1 MPEGMQP
8 TTLRAENAWKRLDHF
23 LVDQLDGLSRTRI
36 QTLIKR
42 GLVRVDDVTVLKA
55 REPLEGGEN
64 IQVDVPSEPDLL
76 QVTPEDLPL
85 DIIHEDES
93 IMVLNKPAGMVV
105 HPGHGVSRG
114 TLVNGLVGRFD
125 KLSTGSH
132 QLRPG
137 IVHRLDKGT
146 SGVLVVA
153 CHDQAHRSLAA
164 QFERREVDKTY
175 LALVWG
181 LPEPNGRIELNL
193 RRDPRNRLAFTTSST
208 EGRPA
213 VTEYRVSEAY
223 PGFSLLEVQPRT
235 GRTHQIRVHLS
246 YKGHPIFGDDLYR
259 GVRNPVG
266 IAPESRGLAR
276 EMGRVLQRPALH
288 AHRLGFTH
296 PGTGKHVE
304 FEIPPPTDFAAAL
317 SLLRQ
322 HNNG

>member
-1 MPEGMQP
+1 MPETTQL
-8 TTLRAENAWKRLDHF
+8 TTLRPKNAWSRLDHF
-23 LVDQLDGLSRTRI
+23 LVNRLEGLSRTRI

-42 GLVRVDDVTVLKA
+42 GLVRVDNVTVVKT

-64 IQVDVPSEPDLL
+64 IQVDVPLEPDPL
-76 QVTPEDLPL
+76 QVASEDLPL

-93 IMVLNKPAGMVV
+93 IIVLNKPTGMVV

-132 QLRPG
+132 RLRPG

-146 SGVLVVA
+146 SGVIVVA
-153 CHDQAHRSLAA
+153 CHDQAHRLLAA
-164 QFERREVDKTY
+164 QFERREVAKTY

-181 LPEPNGRIELNL
+181 LPEPNGRIEMNI

-213 VTEYRVSEAY
+213 LTEYRVNEAY

-235 GRTHQIRVHLS
+235 GRTHQIRVHLC
-246 YKGHPIFGDDLYR
+246 YQGHPVFGDELYQ
-259 GVRNPVG
+259 GVRNPAG
-266 IAPESRGLAR
+266 IAPDMRGLAR
-276 EMGRVLQRPALH
+276 ELGRVIQRPALH
-288 AHRLGFTH
+288 AYRLEFTH
-296 PGTGKHVE
+296 PGTGERVE
-304 FEIPPPTDFAAAL
+304 YETPPPTDFAAAL

-322 HNNG
+322 HGNG